1 MTRGVKSE
9 RPPKLSAEQIG
20 PIASLAGRPEPLP
33 SNPVPLLLRPLKGFA
48 LLRFATALRVTG
60 SPAYVLRP
68 ALIGTR
74 NDLLRLRRGIEQG
87 MIEKRGGH
95 LPEPAKNRPAD
106 GTGRKKVARQGRR
119 FVKYFII

>member
-48 LLRFATALRVTG
+48 LLRFATALRVTE
-60 SPAYVLRP
+60 PRLR
-68 ALIGTR
+68 ADRDLIGTK
-74 NDLLRLRRGIEQG
+74 E
-87 MIEKRGGH
+87 
-95 LPEPAKNRPAD
+95 
-106 GTGRKKVARQGRR
+106 
-119 FVKYFII
+119 